1 VEDSEVVKK
10 ENLSVVMEGLRLVER
25 NLKIARVD
33 DRAVELALSLYAL
46 GHRDLVDGLLYGIAV
61 SRGMKFLTIDEALK
75 KFVREHGYADVFIG
89 PKDL

>member
-1 VEDSEVVKK
+1 
-10 ENLSVVMEGLRLVER
+10 ME
-25 NLKIARVD
+25 

-46 GHRDLVDGLLYGIAV
+46 EHRDLVDGLLYGIAV